1 MTDFLDVSE
10 LAGDDVTREQVERI
24 FHRYAWAAS
33 FCRGKDVLEAAC
45 GTGQGLGMLAGVAKK
60 VVAGDFSEAMVRRSK
75 AHYGDRLEILRF
87 DAQALPFPDQSFDV
101 VILFEAIYYLSDAR
115 KFAAECRRVLRPGGY
130 ALIAT
135 ANKDLFDFNPSPYSN
150 KYYGVCELR
159 DLFQNAGFAA
169 EFFGYYPVDKASP
182 LQRALRPVKAFAARA
197 GLMPKTMAGK
207 KLLKRI
213 VFGKLVSMPAELN
226 PEMFAYDPPMPLPPD
241 RPDGTNKVIYCAAAW
256 KRGGG

>member
-87 DAQALPFPDQSFDV
+87 DAQALPFVNASFFLWLFAFFCGNVPLMRSQPCVACCDQF
-101 VILFEAIYYLSDAR
+101 
-115 KFAAECRRVLRPGGY
+115 
-130 ALIAT
+130 
-135 ANKDLFDFNPSPYSN
+135 
-150 KYYGVCELR
+150 
-159 DLFQNAGFAA
+159 
-169 EFFGYYPVDKASP
+169 
-182 LQRALRPVKAFAARA
+182 
-197 GLMPKTMAGK
+197 
-207 KLLKRI
+207 
-213 VFGKLVSMPAELN
+213 
-226 PEMFAYDPPMPLPPD
+226 
-241 RPDGTNKVIYCAAAW
+241 
-256 KRGGG
+256 